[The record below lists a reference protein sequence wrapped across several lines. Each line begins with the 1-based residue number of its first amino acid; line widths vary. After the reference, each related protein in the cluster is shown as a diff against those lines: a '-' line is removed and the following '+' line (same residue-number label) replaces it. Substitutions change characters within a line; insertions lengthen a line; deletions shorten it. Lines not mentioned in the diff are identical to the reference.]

1 MQNFVV
7 MLTFSILNF
16 FLQILAKNQSGI
28 FVAWLISQSFS
39 PRDLKPVDF
48 LFF

>member
-28 FVAWLISQSFS
+28 FVLL
-39 PRDLKPVDF
+39 D
-48 LFF
+48 